1 MSVELYRQF
10 LAALEKTPLDGQFV
24 AYEWGNLPTSLDFT
38 WLPFCEMFKEFAREI
53 ANSLN
58 DLTNY
63 THRLKAWSLVIP
75 SMGNE
80 EKLNAAQEF
89 IDPLATVSLNLPYVI
104 RSRFIFA
111 AAHLC
116 HQANQSRAG
125 MPWQDD
131 LPLDHEI
138 FFKEADN
145 YGAGWR
151 QYRPF
156 KDCLERLGDRKYQ
169 TETHDFRNA
178 YNHRF
183 SPRVVIGITQAVIRK
198 VDPQTKGISYVLG
211 CTPALTRRSKRFRD

>member
-1 MSVELYRQF
+1 
-10 LAALEKTPLDGQFV
+10 
-24 AYEWGNLPTSLDFT
+24 
-38 WLPFCEMFKEFAREI
+38 
-53 ANSLN
+53 
-58 DLTNY
+58 
-63 THRLKAWSLVIP
+63 
-75 SMGNE
+75 
-80 EKLNAAQEF
+80 
-89 IDPLATVSLNLPYVI
+89 
-104 RSRFIFA
+104 
-111 AAHLC
+111 
-116 HQANQSRAG
+116 

-156 KDCLERLGDRKYQ
+156 KDCLERLGDSKYP

-211 CTPALTRRSKRFRD
+211 CTPALTLDVVAELLSDQCKRGYAAFEAFQGLVREHEVSISEHQHRHATEK